1 MPFNDQDENKKD
13 TSFISEKIKQRP
25 INRKKLLRRTIIT
38 ASMAVVFGLVSCLTF
53 LLLQPLLSDRL
64 YPESQPENI
73 SLPEESASDELTPEE
88 MFADDTEIA
97 ENEAQQNEENQKN
110 QLDEALASY
119 AFNGSDFAK
128 IMTSSLKDV
137 ADEASKS
144 IVRVTGVAN
153 NTDWFNDSFENNGAS
168 GVIVADNGAA
178 LFILVPSSA
187 VKNAKNIRVTF
198 NDESMAEAEMCLTD
212 NITKLCVIT
221 VKLSSIQESTKETI
235 KTADFANTNF
245 TNLTATPV
253 IAIGSPTGIQRSVSI
268 GLITSDKSPLY
279 LGDSNYKIITTDMP
293 GSSDS
298 TGALIDLNGKLLGI
312 IDMNYNSDENKK
324 NRKGLENHI
333 SAIAIT
339 ELRNLIED
347 LSNKT
352 QRAYF
357 GIYGKN
363 IPAAIRD
370 EMNMPQGAFVT
381 STEET
386 SPARKALI
394 QSGDIITKLDDN
406 DIISFDAFV
415 KKLADY
421 SPDDIISVT
430 VMRQSNKGYT
440 EIKTQVTLESATHD

>member
-1 MPFNDQDENKKD
+1 
-13 TSFISEKIKQRP
+13 
-25 INRKKLLRRTIIT
+25 
-38 ASMAVVFGLVSCLTF
+38 
-53 LLLQPLLSDRL
+53 
-64 YPESQPENI
+64 
-73 SLPEESASDELTPEE
+73 
-88 MFADDTEIA
+88 
-97 ENEAQQNEENQKN
+97 
-110 QLDEALASY
+110 
-119 AFNGSDFAK
+119 
-128 IMTSSLKDV
+128 
-137 ADEASKS
+137 
-144 IVRVTGVAN
+144 
-153 NTDWFNDSFENNGAS
+153 
-168 GVIVADNGAA
+168 
-178 LFILVPSSA
+178 
-187 VKNAKNIRVTF
+187 
-198 NDESMAEAEMCLTD
+198 
-212 NITKLCVIT
+212 
-221 VKLSSIQESTKETI
+221 
-235 KTADFANTNF
+235 
-245 TNLTATPV
+245 
-253 IAIGSPTGIQRSVSI
+253 
-268 GLITSDKSPLY
+268 
-279 LGDSNYKIITTDMP
+279 MP
-293 GSSDS
+293 GSSAS

-440 EIKTQVTLESATHD
+440 GIKTQVTLESATHD